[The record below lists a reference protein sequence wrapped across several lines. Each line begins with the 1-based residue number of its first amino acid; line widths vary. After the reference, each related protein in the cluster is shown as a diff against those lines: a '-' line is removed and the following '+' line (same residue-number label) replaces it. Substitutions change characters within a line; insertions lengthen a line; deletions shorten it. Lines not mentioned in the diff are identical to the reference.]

1 MESLFDIVV
10 IWVRLVGVRQ
20 ACVLADEVWHGQDT
34 THPAGVIPKE
44 DATKGSEGTDQVG
57 SHGDGGFEARRIR
70 RPRNDDGSYSSSRHD
85 GGDFG
90 EITLEW

>member
-1 MESLFDIVV
+1 MEVLLDGVV
-10 IWVRLVGVRQ
+10 IWVIRVGVRQ

-34 THPAGVIPKE
+34 THPASVITEE
-44 DATKGSEGTDQVG
+44 DATKGSEGTDHVG

-85 GGDFG
+85 GGGDVD
-90 EITLEW
+90 LRLP